1 LPRHRALRTRQWNG
15 AQRRDMTNHSDRS
28 PAPLCGRMGSKSS
41 WAHLKQAPFVRLPRG
56 SWTSRPRPPWPGLP
70 VRTSMAGTFLSFGEF
85 TVPVPV
91 ATPGLEPEVP
101 TAMTAGQLPARREHA
116 PRVPGALLGGWQ
128 AANPQPGT
136 QRAGPACG
144 GCRGWTTRLC
154 RPVSTGGS
162 VTALSVRQAPSP
174 LEVPL
179 RQSGLPCFR
188 SGSLMPS
195 VKRVS

>member
-1 LPRHRALRTRQWNG
+1 LRRHRALRTRQWTG

-116 PRVPGALLGGWQ
+116 PRVPGALW
-128 AANPQPGT
+128 AAGRPPTRSPELSAPVLLAGDAA
-136 QRAGPACG
+136 AGP
-144 GCRGWTTRLC
+144 
-154 RPVSTGGS
+154 PVCAG
-162 VTALSVRQAPSP
+162 PSP

-179 RQSGLPCFR
+179 QHCLCGRPRLLWRFR
-188 SGSLMPS
+188 YGK
-195 VKRVS
+195 VGCRVSDPAVSCHL